1 MAPRCSG
8 KVDENYIRQSIL
20 EPNAKIVAGFAPA
33 MPTYQGK
40 LKDTEIDGIIA
51 YIKSLK

>member
-1 MAPRCSG
+1 
-8 KVDENYIRQSIL
+8 VRQSIL
-20 EPNAKIVAGFAPA
+20 DPAAKVVQGFAPS

-40 LKDTEIDGIIA
+40 LKDAEIDGIIA

>member
-1 MAPRCSG
+1 
-8 KVDENYIRQSIL
+8 VD
-20 EPNAKIVAGFAPA
+20 PNVKIVQGFVPS

-40 LKDTEIDGIIA
+40 LKDVEIDGIIA